1 MFKKNDRQS
10 FNRNDCFYP
19 MTTTT
24 KSTLSID
31 EDIRSALSKLKSPPN
46 KPKRQIKAED
56 GSRKFKGLTQEQLE
70 LAVQ

>member
-1 MFKKNDRQS
+1 
-10 FNRNDCFYP
+10 